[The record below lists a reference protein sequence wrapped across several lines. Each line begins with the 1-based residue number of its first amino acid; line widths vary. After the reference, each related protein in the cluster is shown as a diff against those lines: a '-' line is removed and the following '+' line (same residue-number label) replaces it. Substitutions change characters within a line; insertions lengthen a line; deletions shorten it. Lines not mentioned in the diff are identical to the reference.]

1 MRDAVRRERRWEA
14 AFSAANEASPG
25 LDAVLG
31 WARCGWPL
39 SGQSRLRKLLESVIW
54 YSGPPFTRGSLEWH
68 EAYGDARKNLLT
80 DKGDVV
86 ELMSVRE
93 ARTEAAIGRSII
105 LRGWV
110 RTRRDSKAGFSFIEV
125 NDGSCLGNIQVVAD
139 GQLSNYETEVK
150 TLAVGASLIVEGV
163 VVASSGKGQAT
174 EIQAAKV
181 TAIGAADPETYPL
194 QKKQHTFEKLREWA
208 HLRPRT
214 NTFGAVARVRNQVCQ
229 SIHQF
234 YQERGFL
241 YVHTPIITASDC
253 EGAGEMFQVT
263 KLDLQTIARREMAGV
278 DYKFDFFDRPSF
290 LTVSGQLEAETY
302 ACALGK
308 VYTFGPTFRA
318 ENSNTSRH
326 LAEFWMIE
334 PEMAFYELPDNMQL
348 AEDFLKRIFSDVL
361 ERCAEDMAFFNDRID
376 ETKTLTDRLQ
386 KIVAADFIRLSY
398 TDAIEILEKSG
409 QKFDYP
415 VSWGMDLQ
423 SEHERYLTEKHFDS
437 PVILYNYPRSIKP
450 FYMFCNDDEKTV
462 RGMDVLVP
470 GVGEIIGGSQ
480 REHRLDVLLS
490 RMSEMQLS
498 PEDYWW
504 YVDLRKYGTVP
515 HSGFGLGLERVIQ
528 FVTAMGNI
536 RDVIPFPRTPGSCD
550 F

>member
-1 MRDAVRRERRWEA
+1 M
-14 AFSAANEASPG
+14 ANQASPV
-25 LDAVLG
+25 LDAVVC
-31 WARCGWPL
+31 WARCGWLLRGRSGL
-39 SGQSRLRKLLESVIW
+39 SKLPEAVIW
-54 YSGPPFTRGSLEWH
+54 YSGNPFTGGPFEWH
-68 EAYGDARKNLLT
+68 EAFGDAGKNLLT

-93 ARTEAAIGRSII
+93 ARTETAVGRSII

-174 EIQAAKV
+174 EIQASKV
-181 TAIGAADPETYPL
+181 TAIGPADPETYPL

-214 NTFGAVARVRNQVCQ
+214 NTFCAVARVRNQVCQ
-229 SIHQF
+229 SIHQL

-263 KLDLQTIARREMAGV
+263 KLDLQTIASREMAGI

-361 ERCAEDMAFFNDRID
+361 ERCTEDMAFFNDRID
-376 ETKTLTDRLQ
+376 
-386 KIVAADFIRLSY
+386 
-398 TDAIEILEKSG
+398 
-409 QKFDYP
+409 
-415 VSWGMDLQ
+415 
-423 SEHERYLTEKHFDS
+423 
-437 PVILYNYPRSIKP
+437 
-450 FYMFCNDDEKTV
+450 
-462 RGMDVLVP
+462 
-470 GVGEIIGGSQ
+470 
-480 REHRLDVLLS
+480 
-490 RMSEMQLS
+490 
-498 PEDYWW
+498 
-504 YVDLRKYGTVP
+504 
-515 HSGFGLGLERVIQ
+515 
-528 FVTAMGNI
+528 
-536 RDVIPFPRTPGSCD
+536 
-550 F
+550 